1 VEPIV
6 AQVVGRARAVTAA
19 FRSRTPPFPPE
30 RCAARC
36 GIGEIRRAEMVGEAS
51 DVRVEEAAGQRVVV
65 VDRRILPRTP
75 QWNGLV
81 ALALAR
87 SLLPPGVAGERAR
100 ELAEVAAAELLLPA
114 RVFGPV
120 AARTDLTMDGL
131 RELALRFAAPIRL
144 TVRQWLLTRTWTGY
158 GLLWREEGGR
168 LRLRWR
174 AASPGLR
181 FPHTATIGAPAEA
194 IWSSEARLYA
204 AFRTGRPAHGVEA
217 VRIGDGPAWWFTRFG
232 IVRDEG
238 QRAVLAL
245 VVLDRRDALSA
256 ARAPSAS
263 KGTAP
268 EATNRRRTTRRRRA
282 SSGGLGRGAP

>member
-1 VEPIV
+1 M
-6 AQVVGRARAVTAA
+6 AQVIRRARAVTAA

-36 GIGEIRRAEMVGEAS
+36 GVAEIRAAEMAGEAS
-51 DVRVEEAAGQRVVV
+51 GVRLEGAAGRRVVV

-87 SLLPPGVAGERAR
+87 SWLPSGVAVERAQ
-100 ELAEVAAAELLLPA
+100 ELAEAAAAELLLPA
-114 RVFGPV
+114 RIFAPA

-144 TVRQWLLTRTWTGY
+144 TIRQWLLTRTWTGY
-158 GLLWREEGGR
+158 GLLWREEGGS
-168 LRLRWR
+168 LCLRWR
-174 AASPGLR
+174 ATSPGLR
-181 FPHTATIGAPAEA
+181 FPPTAAIGAPADG
-194 IWSSEARLYA
+194 IWGSEARLYT

-217 VRIGDGPAWWFTRFG
+217 VKTGDGPAWWFTRFG

-238 QRAVLAL
+238 HRAVLAL

-256 ARAPSAS
+256 AGPPSPPKGIAPGSANR
-263 KGTAP
+263 GRTA
-268 EATNRRRTTRRRRA
+268 RRRRA
-282 SSGGLGRGAP
+282 SSGGRRRGAP